1 MCPIY
6 WLDEWNNAQLDNA
19 KDVDV
24 VIPMYNL
31 TEYSDLYLETSGS
44 LWQHYRDETAL
55 IMLAVFLIF
64 LLIIIIV
71 FRLNL

>member
-24 VIPMYNL
+24 VISMYNL
-31 TEYSDLYLETSGS
+31 AEYIDLYLETSGS
-44 LWQHYRDETAL
+44 LWQHYRDKTAL